1 MLRTILRRAKKSDH
15 ISIDEEILNH
25 SPRHPGREDIHHCKI
40 ISKTLNRGPNVSGG
54 HWNFV
59 QPEILLRVK
68 DKCFLLH
75 KAISSLCIQ
84 MSWNRHQ
91 ARGSSASHGA
101 YCWHW
106 MPLRK
111 QKISSFSLSASWNWE
126 LFFFFSDCKYTLKR
140 TARFIRRARSIWE
153 NCVVQSADLIVSKR
167 GKQHASK
174 IGKK

>member
-1 MLRTILRRAKKSDH
+1 MLRTILRRAKKGAHFYRWGNIQSFTQT
-15 ISIDEEILNH
+15 
-25 SPRHPGREDIHHCKI
+25 PGREDTHHCKI
-40 ISKTLNRGPNVSGG
+40 ISKTLSRSPHVSGG

-59 QPEILLRVK
+59 QSEILLRVK
-68 DKCFLLH
+68 DKYFLLH
-75 KAISSLCIQ
+75 KATSSLRIQ
-84 MSWNRHQ
+84 MPWNHHQ
-91 ARGSSASHGA
+91 ARGSSALHGA

-126 LFFFFSDCKYTLKR
+126 LFFLSDCKYTLKR
-140 TARFIRRARSIWE
+140 TVRFIRRARSIWE